1 MRHNRHERRTDLTRQ
16 CGWLISGRKGPLG
29 THVSHFIG
37 DHDDGQCLFIDPN
50 SAINIINHLPSGGK
64 RERTKERKSEKQL
77 CHHLFFY
84 DDNELKR
91 VILGMKL
98 NPSLAIGRITLS
110 VCPDLMLFLLGLTFV
125 FFLSLSLL
133 DFNLL
138 KLFFYYLPTETI

>member
-1 MRHNRHERRTDLTRQ
+1 M
-16 CGWLISGRKGPLG
+16 S
-29 THVSHFIG
+29 SSFYFFI
-37 DHDDGQCLFIDPN
+37 
-50 SAINIINHLPSGGK
+50 
-64 RERTKERKSEKQL
+64 
-77 CHHLFFY
+77 FFY